1 VHESLAERVRDA
13 KAGLFDRLLVF
24 QNAASGRFQR
34 CRGIHKLG
42 PLACSS
48 LSALASGTSD
58 GWMSLIAATDLWGQS
73 TGDNIMNNAFLDVGA
88 PTGRA
93 SSNFRYRP
101 GVATLRRVSCA
112 RRFQSPE
119 ADERA
124 FDRTYRAGKWID
136 GFDKRF

>member
-1 VHESLAERVRDA
+1 
-13 KAGLFDRLLVF
+13 
-24 QNAASGRFQR
+24 
-34 CRGIHKLG
+34 
-42 PLACSS
+42 
-48 LSALASGTSD
+48 
-58 GWMSLIAATDLWGQS
+58 MSLIAATDLWGQS

-124 FDRTYRAGKWID
+124 FDRTYRAGKWIER
-136 GFDKRF
+136 FDKRSSG

>member
-1 VHESLAERVRDA
+1 
-13 KAGLFDRLLVF
+13 
-24 QNAASGRFQR
+24 
-34 CRGIHKLG
+34 
-42 PLACSS
+42 
-48 LSALASGTSD
+48 
-58 GWMSLIAATDLWGQS
+58 MSPIAATDLWGQS
-73 TGDNIMNNAFLDVGA
+73 TGGNIMNNAFLDVGA

-124 FDRTYRAGKWID
+124 FDRTYRAGKWIEGLTSD
-136 GFDKRF
+136 PVANSGSASGSGHMRRSMIARAR